1 MDLGKMDEDLMKLN
15 KIKEQW
21 LKDQLCELTLGHNCQ
36 VPQIF
41 QLIHNS
47 SYAFHNEYWIREE
60 DKKLYKQVIHVE
72 QIDTIE
78 LTNLAIHCNIHKLM
92 SEITAKSWKGENFVR
107 IELFK
112 REMFKQM
119 MENEIEKKTLMEA

>member
-1 MDLGKMDEDLMKLN
+1 MRWEEVLTDSDN
-15 KIKEQW
+15 IKQAW
-21 LKDQLCELTLGHNCQ
+21 LESQPCELILSGNCQ
-36 VPQIF
+36 EDQIF

-47 SYAFHNEYWIREE
+47 SYAFHNEYWVREE

-72 QIDTIE
+72 RIDTVE
-78 LTNLAIHCNIHKLM
+78 LTTLATHCFIHKLM
-92 SEITAKSWKGENFVR
+92 SEITAKSWKGEYFVR